1 MRSGVFTGWID
12 RILTKP
18 IRYLFE
24 TPARLLK
31 GYVKHGTT
39 VLDVG
44 CGTGYYSLGMA
55 RSVGPKGRVIAVD
68 IEAEAIAALRRKAE
82 EAGLSE
88 RIETRICSAQNLGIP
103 DLSGQVDFALA
114 VYVIHHAR
122 DASSLMNDVHRALK
136 QGGKFL
142 VVEPRHHAS
151 PADCESTEAAA
162 RGAGFALADYPKLKR
177 DWAVIFVKE

>member
-1 MRSGVFTGWID
+1 MSRVFSGWID
-12 RILTKP
+12 RILAKP

-24 TPARLLK
+24 TPGRLLK
-31 GYVKHGTT
+31 GYVKQGMT

-44 CGTGYYSLGMA
+44 CGRGYYSLGMA

-68 IEAEAIAALRRKAE
+68 TETEAIATLRRKAE

-88 RIETRICSAQNLGIP
+88 RIETRLCSTQNLGIP

-114 VYVIHHAR
+114 VYVIHHAK
-122 DASSLMNDVHRALK
+122 DASSLISDVHRALK

-151 PADCESTEAAA
+151 AAACESTEAAA
-162 RGAGFALADYPKLKR
+162 RSAGFALADYPRMKR
-177 DWAVIFVKE
+177 DWAVTFVKE

>member
-1 MRSGVFTGWID
+1 MSNAFTEWID
-12 RILTKP
+12 RILAKP

-31 GYVKHGTT
+31 GYVNYGMT

-44 CGTGYYSLGMA
+44 CGAGYYSLGMA
-55 RSVGPKGRVIAVD
+55 KSVGPKGRVIAVD
-68 IEAEAIAALRRKAE
+68 TETNTIATLRKKAE

-88 RIETRICSAQNLGIP
+88 RIETRVSSEKDLGVR
-103 DLSGQVDFALA
+103 DLSGLVDFALA

-122 DASSLMNDVHRALK
+122 DVSSLMGGVHRALRP
-136 QGGKFL
+136 GGKFL

-151 PADCESTEAAA
+151 TAECDSTEATA
-162 RGAGFALADYPKLKR
+162 RDAGFALAEHPRLKR
-177 DWAVIFVKE
+177 DWAVTFVKG